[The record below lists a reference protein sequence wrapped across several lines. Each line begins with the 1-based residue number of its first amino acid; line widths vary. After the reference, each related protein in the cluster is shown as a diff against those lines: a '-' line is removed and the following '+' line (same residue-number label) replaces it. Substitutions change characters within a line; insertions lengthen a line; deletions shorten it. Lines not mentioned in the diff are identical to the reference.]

1 MVAGLERLKLRL
13 AQPPEAGGAALE
25 VFLPGQPSRRLA
37 LYGGLYRI
45 GRDNRLE
52 VGIDHPAVSKQHALL
67 EQVGGDW
74 LIRDDNSTNGLYW
87 RGSRITALLLRDG
100 DVVRLGPPSEPGLPE
115 LVFQRRPLPKL
126 LRLARAGTVALAG
139 AAGAGL
145 LLGLSALQLPLRG
158 SLAPVRGPLALYDR
172 ANRPLQSADSREHR
186 ENKTLSDFPQV
197 LRDALLASEDSR
209 FWWHPGVDPIGT
221 GRALVTNLLG
231 GRVLEGAAP
240 SPSSWPAAST
250 PTRWGREK
258 PWPANGGNCW

>member
-13 AQPPEAGGAALE
+13 AQPREAEGAVLD

-67 EQVGGDW
+67 EQVGSDW
-74 LIRDDNSTNGLYW
+74 LIGDDNSTNGLYW
-87 RGSRITALLLRDG
+87 RGRRVTALLLRDG

-115 LVFQRRPLPKL
+115 LVFQRRPLPRL

-139 AAGAGL
+139 AAGAGLL

-172 ANRPLQSADSREHR
+172 ANRPLQSADSR
-186 ENKTLSDFPQV
+186 
-197 LRDALLASEDSR
+197 
-209 FWWHPGVDPIGT
+209 
-221 GRALVTNLLG
+221 
-231 GRVLEGAAP
+231 
-240 SPSSWPAAST
+240 
-250 PTRWGREK
+250 
-258 PWPANGGNCW
+258 